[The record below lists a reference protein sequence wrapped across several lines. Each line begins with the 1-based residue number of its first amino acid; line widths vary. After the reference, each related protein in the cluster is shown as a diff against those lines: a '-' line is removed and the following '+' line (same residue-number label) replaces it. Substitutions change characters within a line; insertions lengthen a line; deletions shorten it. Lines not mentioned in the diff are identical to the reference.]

1 MNTMEQP
8 ATMVAPNALQD
19 SGGLAVVVPCYRVA
33 DHVVDVVRGLLPHCD
48 RVYVV
53 DDCCPQGSGRLVAD
67 AALGDRVRVLFNP
80 VNLGV
85 GGAVMAGYA
94 AAVADGAEV
103 IVKVDGDGQ
112 MDPSLIAEYVRPILD
127 GEADYAKGNRFFDI
141 SRIGAMP
148 PVRIFGNAALSF
160 AAKLSTGYWD
170 LFDPTN
176 GFTAIHADVARRLPF
191 ERISQRYF
199 FETDMLFRLNS
210 LRAVVVDV
218 PMHARYGDEVSN
230 LRISRIFGEFLGKH
244 LRNTGK
250 RIFYNYFLRD
260 FSLASLELLGGLALL
275 AFAGVFGTFHWL
287 SSWREG
293 VSTPVGTIM
302 IVAISAIWGMQL
314 LLAFVGHDIGSV
326 PRRPIHRRPAASRVE
341 RTRPLPG

>member
-1 MNTMEQP
+1 MNTMEQHA
-8 ATMVAPNALQD
+8 ATALPHALPGRIQV
-19 SGGLAVVVPCYRVA
+19 AVVVPCYRVA
-33 DHVVDVVRGLLPHCD
+33 DQIVDVVRGLLPHCD

-53 DDCCPQGSGRLVAD
+53 DDCCPQGSGRLVQE
-67 AALGDRVRVLFNP
+67 AAFGDQVRVLSNA

-112 MDPSLIAEYVRPILD
+112 MDPSLIAEFTRPILD

-230 LRISRIFGEFLGKH
+230 LKISRIFGEFLGKH

-275 AFAGVFGTFHWL
+275 AFAGVFGAFHWL

-314 LLAFVGHDIGSV
+314 LLAFVGYDIGTV
-326 PRRPIHRRPAASRVE
+326 PRRPIHRRSAATRVA
-341 RTRPLPG
+341 RTLPG